1 MSVKRIVDVRLNVFV
16 IILFLALGFSGALR
30 AQSRN
35 GIGTFDIEKVRQAVS
50 GPDEKSIDTATRAS
64 ALPVVKNEKIGWLI
78 LRIAFYLLIVTGAII
93 LISWGAKRTGL
104 AGRSKIGGNG
114 SMDTLEVLSLG
125 PNRAIMLVRVM
136 DRVYLLSQTQANI
149 TVLDKIEGDKA
160 VDLIAST
167 KGGVSISQFKDVFNN
182 FMGKMKHN

>member
-1 MSVKRIVDVRLNVFV
+1 VKRIVDVRLNAFV
-16 IILFLALGFSGALR
+16 IMLFFALGFAGAIS

-35 GIGTFDIEKVRQAVS
+35 EIGTFDIEKVRQAVS
-50 GPDEKSIDTATRAS
+50 GADEKSIDTATRAS
-64 ALPVVKNEKIGWLI
+64 ALPVIKNEKIGWLI

-93 LISWGAKRTGL
+93 LISWGAKRIGL
-104 AGRSKIGGNG
+104 TGRSKIGGNG

-136 DRVYLLSQTQANI
+136 DRVYLLSQTQTNI